1 MEWLHVFVL
10 AIIQGL
16 SEFLPI
22 SSSAHLIL
30 PSQLLGWPDQGLAF
44 DVGVHLGTLI
54 AVVYYFRRDVGQ
66 MLVAF
71 FKSLTGEKS
80 VDACTAWYILAA
92 TVPAIAAGLMF
103 HPLIDIYGRSLLVIA
118 ATTMIFGALL
128 WYADSKFVQQKKIE
142 NLTLRHSIYIGM
154 AQAVS
159 LIPGTS
165 RSGIT
170 MTGALML
177 GYSREAAAKFSF
189 FLSIPVIL
197 AAGSYKGIELA
208 TADFAVRWDMV
219 LTGVIVSALVAIG
232 CIHLF
237 LIWLEKVGMLP
248 FVIYRMFLGL
258 ALFAIYFTTVS

>member
-1 MEWLHVFVL
+1 MEWLHVFIL

-44 DVGVHLGTLI
+44 DVGVHLGTLV

-71 FKSLTGEKS
+71 FKSLTGKKS
-80 VDACTAWYILAA
+80 VDACTAWFILAA
-92 TVPAIAAGLMF
+92 TVPAIVGGLLF
-103 HPLIDIYGRSLLVIA
+103 HPLIDLYARSLLVIA

-128 WYADSKFVQQKKIE
+128 WYADNKFEQQKKIQ
-142 NLTLRHSIYIGM
+142 NLTLRHSVYIGI
-154 AQAVS
+154 AQAIA

-170 MTGALML
+170 MTAALML
-177 GYSREAAAKFSF
+177 GYSRAAAAKFSF
-189 FLSIPVIL
+189 YLSIPVIM
-197 AAGSYKGIELA
+197 AAGSYKGVELA

-219 LTGVIVSALVAIG
+219 LTGVAVSALVAIG

-237 LIWLEKVGMLP
+237 LIWLEKIGMLP
-248 FVIYRMFLGL
+248 FVIYRMILGL
-258 ALFAIYFTTVS
+258 ALLSIYFTTAS

>member
-10 AIIQGL
+10 AVIQGL
-16 SEFLPI
+16 SEFLPV

-30 PSQLLGWPDQGLAF
+30 PSQLFGWPDQGLAF
-44 DVGVHLGTLI
+44 DVGVHLGTLV
-54 AVVYYFRRDVGQ
+54 AVVYYFRRDVWK

-71 FKSLTGEKS
+71 FKSLTGQKS
-80 VDACTAWYILAA
+80 VDACTAWFIIAA
-92 TVPAIAAGLMF
+92 TVPALVAGLMF
-103 HPLIDIYGRSLLVIA
+103 HSLIETYGRSMLVIA

-128 WYADSKFVQQKKIE
+128 WVADSKFQQQKKIPE
-142 NLTLRHSIYIGM
+142 LTLRHSVFIGL
-154 AQAVS
+154 AQAVA

-170 MTGALML
+170 MTAALML

-189 FLSIPVIL
+189 FLSIPVIM
-197 AAGSYKGIELA
+197 AAGSYKGVELA

-219 LTGVIVSALVAIG
+219 LTGVVVSALVAIA

-237 LIWLEKVGMLP
+237 LIWLEKIGMLP

-258 ALFAIYFTTVS
+258 ALFAIYFATGS

>member
-1 MEWLHVFVL
+1 MEWLHVYVL
-10 AIIQGL
+10 AVIQGL
-16 SEFLPI
+16 SEFLPV

-54 AVVYYFRRDVGQ
+54 AVVYYFRRDVQ
-66 MLVAF
+66 IMLVAF
-71 FKSLTGEKS
+71 FKSLTGQKS
-80 VDACTAWYILAA
+80 VDGCTAWFILAA
-92 TVPAIAAGLMF
+92 TVPAIGAGLMF
-103 HPLIDIYGRSLLVIA
+103 HSLIDIYGRSLLVIA

-128 WYADSKFVQQKKIE
+128 WYADNKFQMQKKIE
-142 NLTLRHSIYIGM
+142 NLTLRHSVYIGM

-170 MTGALML
+170 MTAALML

-208 TADFAVRWDMV
+208 TADFAVHWGMV

-258 ALFAIYFTTVS
+258 VLFAIYFATTS